1 MKLVLKQRLFSW
13 FDSYDVCDEYGNAVF
28 SVKGRLA
35 WGHLLEIYDN
45 MGNKVGVLKEK
56 VLKIFPTFEIYIGGE
71 YMGCIKKEFTF
82 FKPKFHIDFCG
93 WRVDGDIFGWD
104 YSVYSGAEQPLTK
117 ALTCDVPGLRRR
129 LVHQLLSGVF
139 CRRMRRRYS
148 LVWRLCWW
156 SFWHFHYR

>member
-45 MGNKVGVLKEK
+45 
-56 VLKIFPTFEIYIGGE
+56 IGGE

-104 YSVYSGAEQPLTK
+104 YSVYSGAEQIMYVSKELLHLTDTYVIDVYDDSN
-117 ALTCDVPGLRRR
+117 ALAGL
-129 LVHQLLSGVF
+129 LIALAIDAEKCSDGN
-139 CRRMRRRYS
+139 
-148 LVWRLCWW
+148 
-156 SFWHFHYR
+156 

>member
-71 YMGCIKKEFTF
+71 WTA
-82 FKPKFHIDFCG
+82 
-93 WRVDGDIFGWD
+93 IFSAGTIPFIA
-104 YSVYSGAEQPLTK
+104 VLN
-117 ALTCDVPGLRRR
+117 R
-129 LVHQLLSGVF
+129 
-139 CRRMRRRYS
+139 
-148 LVWRLCWW
+148 
-156 SFWHFHYR
+156 

>member
-56 VLKIFPTFEIYIGGE
+56 VIQAVNE
-71 YMGCIKKEFTF
+71 
-82 FKPKFHIDFCG
+82 
-93 WRVDGDIFGWD
+93 
-104 YSVYSGAEQPLTK
+104 
-117 ALTCDVPGLRRR
+117 
-129 LVHQLLSGVF
+129 
-139 CRRMRRRYS
+139 RRYGENIC
-148 LVWRLCWW
+148 VARWRAPVNGEDGKIE
-156 SFWHFHYR
+156 

>member
-13 FDSYDVCDEYGNAVF
+13 FDSYDVCDEYGKAVF

-45 MGNKVGVLKEK
+45 MGYKVGVLKEK

-82 FKPKFHIDFCG
+82 FKPKFLIDFCG
-93 WRVDGDIFGWD
+93 WRVDGDIFGWTIPFI
-104 YSVYSGAEQPLTK
+104 A
-117 ALTCDVPGLRRR
+117 VPNR
-129 LVHQLLSGVF
+129 
-139 CRRMRRRYS
+139 
-148 LVWRLCWW
+148 
-156 SFWHFHYR
+156 

>member
-104 YSVYSGAEQPLTK
+104 YSVYSGAEQIMYVSK
-117 ALTCDVPGLRRR
+117 E
-129 LVHQLLSGVF
+129 LLHLLIS
-139 CRRMRRRYS
+139 MS
-148 LVWRLCWW
+148 
-156 SFWHFHYR
+156 

>member
-56 VLKIFPTFEIYIGGE
+56 VLKLFPTFEIYIGGE
-71 YMGCIKKEFTF
+71 YMGCIKPAVTAQSAIGSTSEAIPVAWLGSTV
-82 FKPKFHIDFCG
+82 IGRC
-93 WRVDGDIFGWD
+93 
-104 YSVYSGAEQPLTK
+104 
-117 ALTCDVPGLRRR
+117 
-129 LVHQLLSGVF
+129 VF
-139 CRRMRRRYS
+139 C
-148 LVWRLCWW
+148 
-156 SFWHFHYR
+156 

>member
-56 VLKIFPTFEIYIGGE
+56 VLK
-71 YMGCIKKEFTF
+71 EFTF

-104 YSVYSGAEQPLTK
+104 YSVYSGAEQIMYVSKELLHLTDTYVIDVYDDSN
-117 ALTCDVPGLRRR
+117 ALAGL
-129 LVHQLLSGVF
+129 LIALAIDAEKCSDGN
-139 CRRMRRRYS
+139 
-148 LVWRLCWW
+148 
-156 SFWHFHYR
+156 

>member
-71 YMGCIKKEFTF
+71 HMGCIKKEFTF

-104 YSVYSGAEQPLTK
+104 YSVYSGAEQIMYVSKELLHLTDTYVIDVYDDSN
-117 ALTCDVPGLRRR
+117 ALAGL
-129 LVHQLLSGVF
+129 LIALAIDAEKCSDGN
-139 CRRMRRRYS
+139 
-148 LVWRLCWW
+148 
-156 SFWHFHYR
+156 

>member
-56 VLKIFPTFEIYIGGE
+56 VLKLFPTFEIYIG
-71 YMGCIKKEFTF
+71 
-82 FKPKFHIDFCG
+82 
-93 WRVDGDIFGWD
+93 
-104 YSVYSGAEQPLTK
+104 VYSGAEQIMYVSKELLHLTDTYVIDVYDDSN
-117 ALTCDVPGLRRR
+117 ALAGL
-129 LVHQLLSGVF
+129 LIALAIDAEKCSDGN
-139 CRRMRRRYS
+139 
-148 LVWRLCWW
+148 
-156 SFWHFHYR
+156 

>member
-35 WGHLLEIYDN
+35 WGHLLEIYDT
-45 MGNKVGVLKEK
+45 M
-56 VLKIFPTFEIYIGGE
+56 IYIGGE

-82 FKPKFHIDFCG
+82 FKPKFDIDFCG

-104 YSVYSGAEQPLTK
+104 YSVYSGAEQIMYVSKELLHLTDTYVIDVYDDSN
-117 ALTCDVPGLRRR
+117 ALAGL
-129 LVHQLLSGVF
+129 LIALAIDAEKCSDGN
-139 CRRMRRRYS
+139 
-148 LVWRLCWW
+148 
-156 SFWHFHYR
+156 